1 MFKHSFI
8 SFVLLQ
14 HIVWY
19 HIVLSY
25 QLAGAHWLTF
35 ITESAEVRVYH
46 YYASAA
52 TIYLGNYFTRCQDI
66 LVLLPSKNTVA
77 TDISWHLPHILHHLC
92 INITIMIYKTFT
104 WQWSWDIFGHEELLL
119 LVEEPRPVG
128 VQLGDVDQVQLDW
141 IFFPEHEHKHFNRFR
156 FMLCIIKVIART
168 SMKERVQAVGFQR
181 VESTFQSSC
190 SSSSS
195 SQRAS
200 KPRTSCVLTKL
211 PTNNNWQHQHDNNHQ
226 WNPMLQN
233 GRSHF
238 KVFLFSKKYISSRC
252 SSCTASH
259 QHTQCPWWG
268 ADSRNSFKS
277 RKKSKLLKTF
287 MICSLVAIHCL
298 LYQCTMPPGC

>member
-8 SFVLLQ
+8 SFVPLQ

-92 INITIMIYKTFT
+92 INITIMIYKTCT

-190 SSSSS
+190 SSSS
-195 SQRAS
+195 QRAS

-238 KVFLFSKKYISSRC
+238 KVFLFSKSTSADAAAAQPPTNIPNVLDEALTPEIVSKAER
-252 SSCTASH
+252 TAN
-259 QHTQCPWWG
+259 C
-268 ADSRNSFKS
+268 
-277 RKKSKLLKTF
+277 
-287 MICSLVAIHCL
+287 
-298 LYQCTMPPGC
+298 